1 MPIVSEVMTGNVQT
15 VAPED
20 SLERAAQWMELL
32 NVGSLPV
39 CAGKRL
45 VGMLTDRDI
54 TVRGTAAGLA
64 PAAARVA
71 DVMSTPVIWCT
82 EDQDAEQ
89 VLRMMGDAQVRRVPV
104 VGVGGELV
112 GMVSI
117 GDLATKLPGP
127 VDEVVREI
135 STPSEPDGSP
145 TNS

>member
-45 VGMLTDRDI
+45 VGMVTDRDI

>member
-1 MPIVSEVMTGNVQT
+1 MPIVSEVMTGNVQA
-15 VAPED
+15 VAPEET
-20 SLERAAQWMELL
+20 LERAAQWMELL

-45 VGMLTDRDI
+45 VGMVTDRDI

-82 EDQDAEQ
+82 EDQDTDQ

-117 GDLATKLPGP
+117 GDLATKSPGP
-127 VDEVVREI
+127 VDEAVREI

>member
-1 MPIVSEVMTGNVQT
+1 MPIVSEVMTGNVQA
-15 VAPED
+15 VAPEET
-20 SLERAAQWMELL
+20 LERAAQWMELL

-45 VGMLTDRDI
+45 VGMVTDRDI

-82 EDQDAEQ
+82 EDQDTEQ

-117 GDLATKLPGP
+117 GDLATKAPGP
-127 VDEVVREI
+127 VDEAVREI